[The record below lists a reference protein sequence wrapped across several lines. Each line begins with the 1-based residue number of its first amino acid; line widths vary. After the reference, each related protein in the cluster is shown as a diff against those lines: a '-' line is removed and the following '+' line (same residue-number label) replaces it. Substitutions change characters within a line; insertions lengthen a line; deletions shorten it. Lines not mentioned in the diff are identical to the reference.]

1 MTYPGSLHA
10 NTLPARPCPN
20 RSLGGPMRGP
30 LELERRLLLELERR
44 LLLEL
49 ERRLDLKPE
58 YDILFSCVFL

>member
-1 MTYPGSLHA
+1 
-10 NTLPARPCPN
+10 
-20 RSLGGPMRGP
+20 MRGP